1 MNGDPTS
8 AWTGTLSGWVSTS
21 TASKIGKNWRRD
33 NGEFDHFHIDV
44 FYASERSTRSPDTS
58 PNTAGGGFKVAGE
71 KQVDRVVVFA
81 SYIYNT
87 AEGGGIGA
95 TLSGQ
100 TAVGGLAYLRPF
112 GVQGEVAVGFM
123 WSQLIPGLLPTVE
136 RRSQSGVETYW
147 NIGVRPTARF
157 RLGSVHLQPSI

>member
-1 MNGDPTS
+1 M
-8 AWTGTLSGWVSTS
+8 
-21 TASKIGKNWRRD
+21 
-33 NGEFDHFHIDV
+33 
-44 FYASERSTRSPDTS
+44 
-58 PNTAGGGFKVAGE
+58 AGE

-81 SYIYNT
+81 SYTYNT

-136 RRSQSGVETYW
+136 RRSQSGVDDWEH
-147 NIGVRPTARF
+147 RCHARLHVF
-157 RLGSVHLQPSI
+157 AWGSVHLQPSI